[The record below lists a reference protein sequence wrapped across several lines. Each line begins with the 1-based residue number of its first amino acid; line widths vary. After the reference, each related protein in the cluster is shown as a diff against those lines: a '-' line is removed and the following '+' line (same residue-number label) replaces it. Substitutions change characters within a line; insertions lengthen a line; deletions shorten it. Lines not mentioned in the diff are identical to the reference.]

1 MAIVSSFFDQVHPLS
16 RVVSATTTPAT
27 STATTV
33 SATTTPTA
41 ATTSVNTTTQRSP
54 VTILSA
60 NSRLSK
66 PTSHSRNNIRTN
78 NSMNSNKI
86 NSRPSSIGGQ
96 ASSPRILDSRGSNLI
111 DQLAR
116 IESSLSGATDISV
129 YDELDYTGQNGQ
141 YDESVVY
148 QQARW
153 HPVSPTNEPCN
164 RSVELVPEA
173 QHSDPSTTHTE
184 CLEHSSGSGIS
195 STILQESMADQAG
208 NQQLVE
214 PNVCM

>member
-86 NSRPSSIGGQ
+86 NSRPSSIGGRLSNYHQQWSTITTNTFINSIIQ
-96 ASSPRILDSRGSNLI
+96 AVRAS
-111 DQLAR
+111 
-116 IESSLSGATDISV
+116 IEPTDIGLTRKQS
-129 YDELDYTGQNGQ
+129 
-141 YDESVVY
+141 
-148 QQARW
+148 
-153 HPVSPTNEPCN
+153 N
-164 RSVELVPEA
+164 RSIGE
-173 QHSDPSTTHTE
+173 
-184 CLEHSSGSGIS
+184 
-195 STILQESMADQAG
+195 
-208 NQQLVE
+208 N
-214 PNVCM
+214 